1 MPGRIKFLGLEE
13 LAKLTTISV
22 EEASHL
28 LGLSRTATY
37 EACER
42 GDIPHLRIGRR
53 IRVLAR
59 PLHQLLISG
68 ESVRLETS
76 SVGNG

>member
-1 MPGRIKFLGLEE
+1 MSRNRIKFLSLED
-13 LAKLTTISV
+13 LNDLSTISV

-37 EACER
+37 EACDR
-42 GDIPHLRIGRR
+42 GEIPLLRVGKR

-59 PLHQLLISG
+59 PLHTLLTTGS
-68 ESVRLETS
+68 TS
-76 SVGNG
+76 LASRTEVEA

>member
-1 MPGRIKFLGLEE
+1 MSRNRIKFLSLEDLDE
-13 LAKLTTISV
+13 LSTISV

-42 GDIPHLRIGRR
+42 GDIPHLRIGKR

-59 PLHQLLISG
+59 PLHALLTTGST
-68 ESVRLETS
+68 SVACRAG
-76 SVGNG
+76 VVA